1 MPSFGTLKADTL
13 THSTAGSLA
22 TNYVVNG
29 SSKAWVNFNGT
40 GTIASRDSLNVSSL
54 TDNGQG
60 DYTLSFSNSF
70 SAATYMVSGSAS
82 GNADAIRGYTGF
94 MAADHSN
101 APATG
106 SLRVKFGLG
115 STGSANGQLYDSVYS
130 MAGTHGDLA

>member
-1 MPSFGTLKADTL
+1 LSDM
-13 THSTAGSLA
+13 
-22 TNYVVNG
+22 
-29 SSKAWVNFNGT
+29 GT
-40 GTIASRDSLNVSSL
+40 G
-54 TDNGQG
+54 
-60 DYTLSFSNSF
+60 DYNLSFSNSF

-82 GNADAIRGYTGF
+82 GNADSIRGYTGF